1 MNKYKIKE
9 YIKTVEE
16 LCYNTDTVRVIINGW
31 SGGNIYFVDNCPYAI
46 LAPSFTKNAKLPTRK
61 NSPLTNLI
69 KFVIISKWKTLS
81 S

>member
-46 LAPSFTKNAKLPTRK
+46 LAPSFTKMLNCLTEKI
-61 NSPLTNLI
+61 SP
-69 KFVIISKWKTLS
+69 
-81 S
+81 